1 MLKKRVLQA
10 AAVVTPFLCAIF
22 VLMITGHGVDFSIL
36 VPAWNDET
44 GWFSQVAAMV
54 EYGHPLGYYGYNGT
68 HAAVGTFGPWGI
80 APLIPYWL
88 FGSVFGWHVW
98 SMALANIS
106 FLCLAVGIFILLT
119 KPSCRQLGWIIGMY
133 CCLNITVGYS
143 MTAMSEG
150 LHYSLGIVLL
160 AILLYLPR
168 CLRSCKEEGWRK
180 KQYILVIVLAFVMF
194 YAVNVYLVF
203 ALAIPAFCWI
213 VCSHTRRF
221 CKFRIPISVGVTLL
235 LSFAANYLIGLV
247 TAPYTTST
255 LANMINTFREEGLYR
270 GMYFAADTLFHNLQT
285 VNLFLQEKNGEVL
298 AWFFTKYVAVTAFLI
313 WQMIAPERTSG
324 RNRMSWKQ
332 IRYYAV
338 SLYILLGFLVGYCL
352 LYTGSGWTL
361 CRGINTGFTIFLFYL
376 CSCKEHK
383 IKKIVILL
391 SLVSVMSTY
400 GYYSSLTAERQM
412 TAESLEHLEEDR
424 ERIAEVVQISPE
436 KDRWEN
442 TIACYGDSPASV
454 AIPAGAGLNAMM
466 NGGVELRARYAFV
479 SQKVRGRYLE
489 MLLQNGH
496 SVIYENDSFLI
507 LWNNVDGGDNDEG

>member
-1 MLKKRVLQA
+1 M
-10 AAVVTPFLCAIF
+10 
-22 VLMITGHGVDFSIL
+22 
-36 VPAWNDET
+36 
-44 GWFSQVAAMV
+44 
-54 EYGHPLGYYGYNGT
+54 
-68 HAAVGTFGPWGI
+68 
-80 APLIPYWL
+80 
-88 FGSVFGWHVW
+88 
-98 SMALANIS
+98 
-106 FLCLAVGIFILLT
+106 
-119 KPSCRQLGWIIGMY
+119 
-133 CCLNITVGYS
+133 
-143 MTAMSEG
+143 
-150 LHYSLGIVLL
+150 
-160 AILLYLPR
+160 
-168 CLRSCKEEGWRK
+168 
-180 KQYILVIVLAFVMF
+180 
-194 YAVNVYLVF
+194 
-203 ALAIPAFCWI
+203 
-213 VCSHTRRF
+213 
-221 CKFRIPISVGVTLL
+221 TLL

-247 TAPYTTST
+247 TAPYTAST
-255 LANMINTFREEGLYR
+255 MANMINTFREEGLYR

-313 WQMIAPERTSG
+313 WQMIAPDWTSG

-400 GYYSSLTAERQM
+400 GYYSSLTAERQT